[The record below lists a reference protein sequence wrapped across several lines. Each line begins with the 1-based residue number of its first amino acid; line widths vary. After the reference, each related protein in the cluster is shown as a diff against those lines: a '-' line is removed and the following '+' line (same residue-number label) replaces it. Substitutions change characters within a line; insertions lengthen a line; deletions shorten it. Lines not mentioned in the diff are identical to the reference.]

1 MILVNKNRKFRDE
14 NVMVKYNEKELVDM
28 SKFLSFVFW
37 YKLEVIGIVL
47 DCEGWVDIDKFIF
60 CV

>member
-14 NVMVKYNEKELVDM
+14 NEMVKYNEKELVDM
-28 SKFLSFVFW
+28 SKFLSFVFR